1 MELGESLEDYLEAIL
16 VLSGQLKQVRSVD
29 VASYLG
35 YSKPS
40 VSHAVKLLEKQNL
53 ITLGESK
60 ALELSPEG
68 QRIAQEIYHRHVFF
82 TDMLQNIGVKQEVAE
97 QDACR
102 IEHVLSQETFDAI
115 ERFYKEA
122 EEAEGH

>member
-35 YSKPS
+35 YPKPS